1 LMGFFIDCAGTST
14 KEKKG
19 FYVISS
25 SSFKNLRDVSCLMS
39 YDRFVMFCTVADGN
53 DFGCLMYL
61 AK

>member
-1 LMGFFIDCAGTST
+1 MGFLST
-14 KEKKG
+14 VQGHPLKRKKG

-25 SSFKNLRDVSCLMS
+25 SSFKNLRDVSCLVS
-39 YDRFVMFCTVADGN
+39 DDRFVMFCTVADGN